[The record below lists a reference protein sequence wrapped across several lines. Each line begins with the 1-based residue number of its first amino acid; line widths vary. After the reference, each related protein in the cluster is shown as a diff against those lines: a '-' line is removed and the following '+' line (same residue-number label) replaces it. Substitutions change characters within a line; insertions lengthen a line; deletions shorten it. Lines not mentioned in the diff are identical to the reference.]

1 MTFDEL
7 KALDHAHTLQTY
19 GRFDVDVDHGQGATL
34 WDLAGRTYI
43 DFTSG
48 IGVCS
53 VGYGNEKWARAIYDQ
68 ALTLGHI
75 SNLFYSQP
83 YARLAGAL
91 CARSGMAAAFFGN
104 SGAEANEG
112 LLKLARKY
120 SHDKYGAGRGT
131 ILTLRNSFHG
141 RTLATLAATGQDVF
155 HQHFFPFP
163 EGFRHTGANDLA
175 DVEAQAGED
184 VCAVLLELVQGEGGV
199 LPMDRDFVRAL
210 AGLCEQR
217 DWLLLVDE
225 VQTGIGR
232 TGTLFAFQQYG
243 IRPDA
248 VSFAKGIAGGLPM
261 GGFLVNEKCRPV
273 LGPGSHASTF
283 GGNPVC
289 SAAALAVLDI
299 LDEAALNRVREK
311 GIYLREHIEAMG
323 KQCLGAT
330 RGLGLMIGVE
340 VRPGWSSRELAAR
353 VAGPG
358 LPGPPRAQ
366 GLLVLCGPRPAGA
379 HRRPRP
385 AAVAPPDHH
394 EGRDG
399 PGPGH
404 PGPGPGV
411 TPGCARHFCMR

>member
-199 LPMDRDFVRAL
+199 LPMDRDFVCAL

-232 TGTLFAFQQYG
+232 TGTLFAFQQFG
-243 IRPDA
+243 IQPDV
-248 VSFAKGIAGGLPM
+248 VSFAKGIAGGLPL
-261 GGFLVNEKCRPV
+261 GGILTNEKCSTV
-273 LGPGSHASTF
+273 LTPGTHGSTF
-283 GGNPVC
+283 GANPV
-289 SAAALAVLDI
+289 STAAGMAVLET
-299 LDEAALNRVREK
+299 LDQTFLDGVKEK
-311 GIYLREHIEAMG
+311 GAYLRAGIEAIG
-323 KQCLGAT
+323 SPYLGQVV
-330 RGLGLMIGVE
+330 GMGLMLGIDITGGRTNKE
-340 VRPGWSSRELAAR
+340 VASLLMDHGLLCLT
-353 VAGPG
+353 AGDRLRL
-358 LPGPPRAQ
+358 LPPLVITKDEMDQ
-366 GLLVLCGPRPAGA
+366 GLAILKQTLM
-379 HRRPRP
+379 
-385 AAVAPPDHH
+385 D
-394 EGRDG
+394 
-399 PGPGH
+399 
-404 PGPGPGV
+404 
-411 TPGCARHFCMR
+411 

>member
-34 WDLAGRTYI
+34 WDLADRTYI

-68 ALTLGHI
+68 ALALGHI

-175 DVEAQAGED
+175 DVEAQA
-184 VCAVLLELVQGEGGV
+184 VLLELVQGEGGV
-199 LPMDRDFVRAL
+199 LPMDRDFVCAL

-311 GIYLREHIEAMG
+311 GAYLRERIEAMG
-323 KQCLGAT
+323 KRWG
-330 RGLGLMIGVE
+330 R
-340 VRPGWSSRELAAR
+340 
-353 VAGPG
+353 
-358 LPGPPRAQ
+358 GPPRLEQQ
-366 GLLVLCGPRPAGA
+366 GAGRPAGRTRPAGA

>member
-199 LPMDRDFVRAL
+199 LPMDRDFVCAL

-283 GGNPVC
+283 GGNAVC

-353 VAGPG
+353 LAGH
-358 LPGPPRAQ
+358 
-366 GLLVLCGPRPAGA
+366 GLLVLTAGPALRLLP
-379 HRRPRP
+379 
-385 AAVAPPDHH
+385 PPDHH

>member
-1 MTFDEL
+1 M
-7 KALDHAHTLQTY
+7 
-19 GRFDVDVDHGQGATL
+19 
-34 WDLAGRTYI
+34 
-43 DFTSG
+43 
-48 IGVCS
+48 
-53 VGYGNEKWARAIYDQ
+53 
-68 ALTLGHI
+68 
-75 SNLFYSQP
+75 
-83 YARLAGAL
+83 
-91 CARSGMAAAFFGN
+91 
-104 SGAEANEG
+104 
-112 LLKLARKY
+112 
-120 SHDKYGAGRGT
+120 
-131 ILTLRNSFHG
+131 
-141 RTLATLAATGQDVF
+141 
-155 HQHFFPFP
+155 
-163 EGFRHTGANDLA
+163 
-175 DVEAQAGED
+175 
-184 VCAVLLELVQGEGGV
+184 LLELVQGEGGV
-199 LPMDRDFVRAL
+199 LPMDRDFVCAL

-353 VAGPG
+353 LAGH
-358 LPGPPRAQ
+358 
-366 GLLVLCGPRPAGA
+366 GLLVLTAGPALRLL
-379 HRRPRP
+379 
-385 AAVAPPDHH
+385 PPDHH

>member
-1 MTFDEL
+1 METMDSKTIMELDEKYVL
-7 KALDHAHTLQTY
+7 PTY
-19 GRFDVDVDHGQGATL
+19 GRNPVALVRGKGLRA
-34 WDLAGRTYI
+34 WDAEGKEYL

-48 IGVCS
+48 IGVNGL
-53 VGYGNEKWARAIYDQ
+53 GYCPDGWVEAVSRQ
-68 ALTLGHI
+68 AATLQHT
-75 SNLFYSQP
+75 SNLYYTRPCAQ
-83 YARLAGAL
+83 LAQKL
-91 CARSGMAAAFFGN
+91 CQRTGLDKVFFAN

-112 LLKLARKY
+112 LIKAARKY
-120 SHDKYGAGRGT
+120 SADKYGEGRST
-131 ILTLRNSFHG
+131 VVTLVNSFHG
-141 RTLATLAATGQDVF
+141 RTLATLTATGQEVF
-155 HQHFFPFP
+155 HHYFGPFND
-163 EGFRHTGANDLA
+163 GFVYVPANDL
-175 DVEAQAGED
+175 EALKKACEEHP
-184 VCAVLLELVQGEGGV
+184 VCALLMEMVQGEGGV
-199 LPMDRDFVRAL
+199 TALEEGFVKEAAAYCAEKDILVL
-210 AGLCEQR
+210 A
-217 DWLLLVDE
+217 DE

-311 GIYLREHIEAMG
+311 GAYLREHIEAMG

-353 VAGPG
+353 LAGH
-358 LPGPPRAQ
+358 
-366 GLLVLCGPRPAGA
+366 GLLVLTADPAL
-379 HRRPRP
+379 RLL
-385 AAVAPPDHH
+385 PPLTITKGEMDQGLAILDRGL
-394 EGRDG
+394 E
-399 PGPGH
+399 
-404 PGPGPGV
+404 
-411 TPGCARHFCMR
+411 

>member
-1 MTFDEL
+1 MTFEEL

-19 GRFDVDVDHGQGATL
+19 GRFDVAIAHGKGATL
-34 WDLAGRTYI
+34 WDLEGKEYI

-48 IGVCS
+48 IGVNS
-53 VGYGNEKWARAIYDQ
+53 VGYGNEQWAWSIYEQ
-68 ALTLGHI
+68 ALALGHI
-75 SNLFYSQP
+75 SNLFYTQP
-83 YARLAGAL
+83 YAKLAGTL
-91 CARSGMAAAFFGN
+91 CRRAGMAAAFFGN

-112 LLKLARKY
+112 VIKLARKY
-120 SHDKYGAGRGT
+120 SFDKYGKGRST
-131 ILTLRNSFHG
+131 ILTLKNSFHG
-141 RTLATLAATGQDVF
+141 RTITTLTATGQDAF
-155 HQHFFPFP
+155 HQYFYPFM
-163 EGFRHTGANDLA
+163 EGFRYADANDLESVKA
-175 DVEAQAGED
+175 EGGKD
-184 VCAVLLELVQGEGGV
+184 VCAVMLELVQGEGGV
-199 LPMDRDFVRAL
+199 LPMDRDFVCAL

-311 GIYLREHIEAMG
+311 GAYLREHIEAMG

-353 VAGPG
+353 LAGH
-358 LPGPPRAQ
+358 
-366 GLLVLCGPRPAGA
+366 GLLVLTAGPALRLL
-379 HRRPRP
+379 
-385 AAVAPPDHH
+385 PPLTITKGEMDQGLAILDRGL
-394 EGRDG
+394 E
-399 PGPGH
+399 
-404 PGPGPGV
+404 
-411 TPGCARHFCMR
+411 